1 MPNLIRGHCF
11 EVIASIGAY
20 IRFPPN
26 LRNYSFFVAQLA
38 TGNAE
43 NSVKIA
49 MHMTS
54 LINCLKVLVKCLAVA
69 TEILKSSKMNVY
81 LDLLLNYFVSE
92 SGKFVC

>member
-1 MPNLIRGHCF
+1 M
-11 EVIASIGAY
+11 
-20 IRFPPN
+20 
-26 LRNYSFFVAQLA
+26 AQLA

-69 TEILKSSKMNVY
+69 TEILKSSKTNVY